1 MTGWI
6 IFGGILAGIAA
17 LCLTNIRLDAFYRNG
32 EMGAEAR
39 WLFVR
44 YRIWPRPE
52 KKKKAVP
59 PASSTAVEISTILVW
74 RL

>member
-52 KKKKAVP
+52 KKKKAEKTYMCLTQNQLP
-59 PASSTAVEISTILVW
+59 LV
-74 RL
+74 RR